1 MAEDAKTFMWVLAI
15 IALLIL
21 VVGILEVAAGL
32 PILVAWYANL
42 ALMSA
47 FVLIAGRGITGRW
60 RGAFIDERNKVSLSR
75 LQMLLWTVVVLSA
88 YLAGALARVAA
99 GTTPDPLAIAVPDTL
114 WMLLGISTTSL
125 VGSPLIKGAK
135 AERGGSQAAANPIDR
150 NKSSGDARW
159 IDVFKGEDTS
169 NFAYLDMAKV
179 QMFFFTLVLVFAYTV
194 LIGRAMAGGSFN
206 EFPALAPGMV
216 ALLGISHAGYL
227 TSKAVPRNQGG
238 GQ

>member
-1 MAEDAKTFMWVLAI
+1 MADDTKKFMPVLAT

-21 VVGILEVAAGL
+21 VVGISEVAAGL

-47 FVLIAGRGITGRW
+47 FVLIAGRGVTGRW

-88 YLAGALARVAA
+88 YLAAALARVAA

-114 WMLLGISTTSL
+114 WMLLGISMTSL

-135 AERGGSQAAANPIDR
+135 VERGAGEAAANPIKR
-150 NKSSGDARW
+150 NASSGDARW
-159 IDVFKGEDTS
+159 SDLFKGEETN
-169 NFAYLDMAKV
+169 NFSYLDIAKV
-179 QMFFFTLVLVFAYTV
+179 QMFFFTLVLVFAYTL
-194 LIGRAMAGGSFN
+194 LIARAMAGGSFT
-206 EFPALAPGMV
+206 EFPDLAPGMV

-227 TSKAVPRNQGG
+227 TNKAIPHRQGANG
-238 GQ
+238 